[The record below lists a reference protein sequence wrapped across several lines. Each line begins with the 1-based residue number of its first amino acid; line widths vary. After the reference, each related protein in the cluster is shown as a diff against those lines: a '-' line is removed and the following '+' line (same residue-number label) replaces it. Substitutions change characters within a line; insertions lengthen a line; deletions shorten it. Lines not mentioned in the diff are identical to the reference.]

1 MGDDPQHIKKVAAA
15 SYDYDNDRRWADYW
29 SNILMPPNMASRP
42 DVVRHYKQKFY
53 QRYIDPELEV
63 EPLSSAT
70 SVRYARS
77 SPAST
82 PEQNHSANSGGQT
95 QAPER
100 TPASSQRA
108 SVPTGPLRLDRNS
121 VPFLINAWVVIM
133 AIMAMLPFS
142 PWGLSDRA
150 YRFTLVGTGFSCSY
164 SIYSIYGRPRA
175 WNLQAI
181 QLWLQSLIATKDFIY
196 LLYCFV
202 FVSSPMAIK
211 FALVPVLCR
220 SLELVAKYLRR
231 NFSSANLYRKYLE
244 DPCLWIDTN
253 TATLNILSS
262 NSEIMLGFL
271 VIILLFTRQR
281 NIVQGVM
288 YWQLLK
294 LMYHAPNTASYHRS
308 AWAKVGMHANPY
320 INRYAPFLRTPIAYL
335 QRWFQH

>member
-1 MGDDPQHIKKVAAA
+1 MLEPFYFSHKKAVSQATNRTILFMLLDKSYKTAGSKCNNFKIQGSA
-15 SYDYDNDRRWADYW
+15 S
-29 SNILMPPNMASRP
+29 LL
-42 DVVRHYKQKFY
+42 Q
-53 QRYIDPELEV
+53 
-63 EPLSSAT
+63 
-70 SVRYARS
+70 
-77 SPAST
+77 
-82 PEQNHSANSGGQT
+82 
-95 QAPER
+95 
-100 TPASSQRA
+100 
-108 SVPTGPLRLDRNS
+108 
-121 VPFLINAWVVIM
+121 VVIM

-220 SLELVAKYLRR
+220 SLELVAKFLRR
-231 NFSSANLYRKYLE
+231 NFSSANLYRKYVE

-281 NIVQGVM
+281 KWTKYGV
-288 YWQLLK
+288 
-294 LMYHAPNTASYHRS
+294 
-308 AWAKVGMHANPY
+308 
-320 INRYAPFLRTPIAYL
+320 
-335 QRWFQH
+335 

>member
-1 MGDDPQHIKKVAAA
+1 
-15 SYDYDNDRRWADYW
+15 
-29 SNILMPPNMASRP
+29 
-42 DVVRHYKQKFY
+42 
-53 QRYIDPELEV
+53 
-63 EPLSSAT
+63 
-70 SVRYARS
+70 
-77 SPAST
+77 
-82 PEQNHSANSGGQT
+82 
-95 QAPER
+95 
-100 TPASSQRA
+100 
-108 SVPTGPLRLDRNS
+108 
-121 VPFLINAWVVIM
+121 M

-220 SLELVAKYLRR
+220 SLEFVAKYLRR

>member
-1 MGDDPQHIKKVAAA
+1 
-15 SYDYDNDRRWADYW
+15 
-29 SNILMPPNMASRP
+29 
-42 DVVRHYKQKFY
+42 
-53 QRYIDPELEV
+53 
-63 EPLSSAT
+63 LSSAT
-70 SVRYARS
+70 PVSSTRS
-77 SPAST
+77 SPA
-82 PEQNHSANSGGQT
+82 PPPGQNQSATSGGQG

-100 TPASSQRA
+100 SSSSSQRA
-108 SVPTGPLRLDRNS
+108 SAPNSSLRLDRNS
-121 VPFLINAWVVIM
+121 VPFLTNAWVVIM

-164 SIYSIYGRPRA
+164 SIYSQYGRPRA

-181 QLWLQSLIATKDFIY
+181 QSWLQSLVATKDFIY
-196 LLYCFV
+196 LLYCLV

-231 NFSSANLYRKYLE
+231 NFSSANLYKKYLE
-244 DPCLWIDTN
+244 DTCLWIDTN

-308 AWAKVGMHANPY
+308 AWAKIAMRVNPY
-320 INRYAPFLRTPIAYL
+320 INNYAPILQTPIAYL
-335 QRWFQH
+335 QSWFQR

>member
-42 DVVRHYKQKFY
+42 DVVKHYKQKFY

-70 SVRYARS
+70 SARYARS

-100 TPASSQRA
+100 APASSRRA
-108 SVPTGPLRLDRNS
+108 SAPTGPLRLDRNS
-121 VPFLINAWVVIM
+121 APFLINAWVVIM

-231 NFSSANLYRKYLE
+231 NFSSTNLYRKYLE
-244 DPCLWIDTN
+244 EPCLWIDTN

>member
-29 SNILMPPNMASRP
+29 SNILIPPNMASRP

-63 EPLSSAT
+63 EPFSSAT

-77 SPAST
+77 SPASP

-100 TPASSQRA
+100 TPASSRRA
-108 SVPTGPLRLDRNS
+108 SAPTGPLRLDRNS

-220 SLELVAKYLRR
+220 SLEFVAKYLRR

>member
-29 SNILMPPNMASRP
+29 SNILIPPNMASRP

-63 EPLSSAT
+63 EPFSSAT

-77 SPAST
+77 SPAS
-82 PEQNHSANSGGQT
+82 PLEQNHSANSGGQT

-100 TPASSQRA
+100 TPASSRRA
-108 SVPTGPLRLDRNS
+108 SAPTGPLRLDRNS

-220 SLELVAKYLRR
+220 SLEFVAKYLRR